1 MKKRKIQYSSLGMLI
16 SLLLLAGCGT
26 IQTEDEAVDAKEVS
40 ESVSEIE
47 TEVAAGLIFDLPDGF
62 MAEEDTYGFY
72 KSEEYEEDYACIYY
86 QEEAADE
93 RYELLTEETIAELMQ
108 DAYSELYGIDTEI
121 EVLDFHRFNLDGY
134 KAYRLETEYLVED
147 VPIQVIEYTVIT
159 TDKNFS
165 VTYMQKKNAGWKTA
179 FAKSAESLQV
189 RQ

>member
-62 MAEEDTYGFY
+62 TAKEDTYGFY

-86 QEEAADE
+86 QHAI
-93 RYELLTEETIAELMQ
+93 LVCAEYILVVHISAIL
-108 DAYSELYGIDTEI
+108 DLYTEI
-121 EVLDFHRFNLDGY
+121 TCPARCPSANAIIRIVSV
-134 KAYRLETEYLVED
+134 AYYQISV
-147 VPIQVIEYTVIT
+147 VVINV
-159 TDKNFS
+159 
-165 VTYMQKKNAGWKTA
+165 
-179 FAKSAESLQV
+179 
-189 RQ
+189 